1 MEINA
6 LNVRAFLMDQDSQED
21 EKILALAQMLESID
35 LIEAFPQL
43 VTDALIAVVLIG
55 VTLRVVWYW
64 S

>member
-43 VTDALIAVVLIG
+43 ATDALIAVVLSG
-55 VTLRVVWYW
+55 VTSRVVWY
-64 S
+64 

>member
-21 EKILALAQMLESID
+21 EKILALAQMLESIV

-43 VTDALIAVVLIG
+43 VKDALIAVVLIG
-55 VTLRVVWYW
+55 VTLRVVWY
-64 S
+64 

>member
-55 VTLRVVWYW
+55 VTLRVVWY
-64 S
+64 

>member
-43 VTDALIAVVLIG
+43 VTDALIAVVLVG
-55 VTLRVVWYW
+55 VTLRVVWY
-64 S
+64 

>member
-21 EKILALAQMLESID
+21 ETILALAQMLESID

-55 VTLRVVWYW
+55 VTLRVVWY
-64 S
+64 

>member
-43 VTDALIAVVLIG
+43 VTDALIAVNLVG
-55 VTLRVVWYW
+55 VTLRVVWY
-64 S
+64 

>member
-43 VTDALIAVVLIG
+43 ATDALIAVVFIG
-55 VTLRVVWYW
+55 VILRVVWY
-64 S
+64 